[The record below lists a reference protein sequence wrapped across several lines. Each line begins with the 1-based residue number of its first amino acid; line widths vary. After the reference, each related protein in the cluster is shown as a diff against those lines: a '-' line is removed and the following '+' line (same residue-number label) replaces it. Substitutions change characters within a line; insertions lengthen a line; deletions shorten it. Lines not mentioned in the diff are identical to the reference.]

1 MTWEVAVAGTMHRD
15 DITTPHGRVMSFGG
29 SAVYFALAASR
40 YAPVHLNGITGEDAA
55 TAYGQ
60 LFAGLPVDLSGMV
73 VGEGATFVWHA
84 VHDFTAWVTS
94 SESAEIGCDDEWT
107 ATLSDGSRRADVLF
121 LASLDPEK
129 QRIALDQSS
138 ARLIG
143 ADSMTIFMARSQAAV
158 RDVALRSDVL
168 FLNSAELAGLTG
180 EPDWR
185 QAAASLLGQGRLRAV
200 VVTRGPAGAACVTDA
215 GIVDA
220 PAYPPALV
228 VDPTGAGDA
237 LAGGFLGFCA
247 RAERDDDAVF
257 SDALRE
263 GLRCAADA
271 IASFG
276 VDALRT
282 GTSANGAAG
291 PGDV

>member
-1 MTWEVAVAGTMHRD
+1 MHRD
-15 DITTPHGRVMSFGG
+15 DITTPHGRAMSYGG
-29 SAVYFALAASR
+29 SAVYFALAACR
-40 YAPVHLNGITGEDAA
+40 YAPVHLNGITGNDAA
-55 TAYGQ
+55 TAYRQ

-73 VGEGATFVWHA
+73 VGNGPTFVWHA

-94 SESAEIGCDDEWT
+94 RESSEIGCDEEWT
-107 ATLSDGSRRADVLF
+107 ATLSAGSRRADVLF
-121 LASLDPEK
+121 LASLDPQK
-129 QRIALDQSS
+129 QRTALDQST

-143 ADSMTIFMARSQAAV
+143 ADSMTIFMASSPAAV

-168 FLNSAELAGLTG
+168 FLNSAELAALTG
-180 EPDWR
+180 ESDWR
-185 QAAASLLGQGRLRAV
+185 EAASSLLGHQRLRAV
-200 VVTRGPAGAACVTDA
+200 VVTRGPDGAVCVTTTA
-215 GIVDA
+215 IVVE
-220 PAYPPALV
+220 PAYPAAQV
-228 VDPTGAGDA
+228 IDPTGAGDA

-257 SDALRE
+257 AVALKE

-276 VDALRT
+276 VDALHT
-282 GTSANGAAG
+282 GTSADGPSG